1 MNRRVAS
8 VTAVV
13 PVIGSVV
20 LALLATTQR
29 RMFDALVR
37 EDSVLEWGEV
47 LAYGA
52 LAVISA
58 RVALRTRGFV
68 AVAYGLLAV
77 VALLAIGE
85 ELSWGQRLF
94 HLTTPETVAAANH
107 QQELNVHN
115 LGSAETMT
123 RLVMFAAA
131 LYGATLPL
139 FRRPGPFV
147 PPRMLAPAFG
157 VVACYFAVRF
167 AVLPHPT
174 YVQAKFSEWPELC
187 FAAAVALTAHSTL
200 GLCRD
205 PIRIPEQCPANPRST
220 GAAIPSGNSSS

>member
-1 MNRRVAS
+1 MNRRVAY

-13 PVIGSVV
+13 PVVGSVV
-20 LALLATTQR
+20 LAVLAVTERQV
-29 RMFDALVR
+29 FDSLVQ

-58 RVALRTRGFV
+58 RVAHRSRGLV
-68 AVAYGLLAV
+68 AIAYGLLAV
-77 VALLAIGE
+77 AALLAIGE

-94 HLTTPETVAAANH
+94 HLTTPGTVAAANH

-115 LGSAETMT
+115 LGGAETMT

-131 LYGATLPL
+131 FYGATLPL

-147 PPRMLAPAFG
+147 PPRVLVPAFA

-167 AVLPHPT
+167 AVLHHPT

-200 GLCRD
+200 GLYRD